1 MKGVKTE
8 DKIHPIQA
16 DILRS
21 MLFKTQSRFTDLN
34 KSGLSS
40 DHFSFH
46 IGKLLELGLIE
57 KKTDKNYVLTSRG
70 KEFANR
76 FDTETS
82 TIEKQAKIAVLIVSC
97 RKSGREI
104 QFLVQQRLKQ
114 PYFGYFGFI
123 TGKIKW
129 GEPVRESAARELKE
143 EADLEG
149 KITLVGI
156 KHKTDYSKD
165 GLLLEDKYF
174 FVCKAENTHGT
185 FKESFEGGKNIWL
198 PRIEIMKLPNLFDG
212 VEESLKMVNRK
223 SLTFSETGYHVAS
236 Y

>member
-1 MKGVKTE
+1 MEVVKTE
-8 DKIHPIQA
+8 DKIHPVQA
-16 DILRS
+16 NILRS
-21 MLFKTQSRFTDLN
+21 MLFKTQARFADLN
-34 KSGLSS
+34 KSGLGN

-46 IGKLLELGLIE
+46 IGKLLELDLIE
-57 KKTDKNYVLTSRG
+57 KRKDKKYVLTNRG

-76 FDTETS
+76 LDTETA
-82 TIEKQAKIAVLIVSC
+82 TIEKQAKVAVLIVGY
-97 RKSGREI
+97 RKSGKET

-114 PYFGYFGFI
+114 PYFGFFGFI

-129 GEPVRESAARELKE
+129 GEPVEEASARELKE
-143 EADLEG
+143 EANLEG

-156 KHKTDYSKD
+156 KHKTDYSKE

-198 PRIEIMKLPNLFDG
+198 PRKEIMKLPNLFDG
-212 VEESLKMVNRK
+212 VEESLKMVTQK
-223 SLTFSETGYHVAS
+223 SLTFSETGYRVAS